1 MYKQNGLQ
9 VVINPGKVITF
20 SRIQLARFGYFVYDC
35 FMMNTETTQS
45 KPPVSSQDR
54 ELLEKLYDVMNGEE
68 RPVLL
73 GREGAH
79 VQFPEPVFHLL
90 TEIVRKMHRGQSVVL
105 LPENEE
111 LTTQAAAN
119 QLGASRPYV
128 VKLLEEG
135 AIPYH
140 MVGSHRR
147 IYLKDLLA
155 YQKRRDRDRRE
166 ALDALNAE
174 LLDADLYDSDYT
186 GEG

>member
-1 MYKQNGLQ
+1 MMK
-9 VVINPGKVITF
+9 IESKMKHPG
-20 SRIQLARFGYFVYDC
+20 
-35 FMMNTETTQS
+35 
-45 KPPVSSQDR
+45 SSEDR
-54 ELLEKLYDVMNGEE
+54 ELLEKLYDVINGEE

-79 VQFPEPVFHLL
+79 VQFPESVFHLL

-119 QLGASRPYV
+119 QLGTSRPHV

-135 AIPYH
+135 IMPYH

-147 IYLKDLLA
+147 IYLRDLLA
-155 YQKRRDRDRRE
+155 YQKHRDRDRRE
-166 ALDALNAE
+166 AMDALNEE
-174 LLDADLYDSDYT
+174 LLKEDLYDSDYT

>member
-1 MYKQNGLQ
+1 
-9 VVINPGKVITF
+9 
-20 SRIQLARFGYFVYDC
+20 
-35 FMMNTETTQS
+35 MMKTQIS
-45 KPPVSSQDR
+45 QAKPSVSAEDR
-54 ELLEKLYDVMNGEE
+54 ELLDKLYDVINGDE

-128 VKLLEEG
+128 VKLLEDG
-135 AIPYH
+135 MIPYH

-155 YQKRRDRDRRE
+155 YQKQRDRDRRE
-166 ALDALNAE
+166 ALDSLNEE
-174 LLDADLYDSDYT
+174 LLEADLYDSDYT
-186 GEG
+186 RKG

>member
-1 MYKQNGLQ
+1 
-9 VVINPGKVITF
+9 
-20 SRIQLARFGYFVYDC
+20 
-35 FMMNTETTQS
+35 MMNIQS
-45 KPPVSSQDR
+45 TKTKPPVSDQDR
-54 ELLEKLYDVMNGEE
+54 EMLDKLYDVINGEE

-119 QLGASRPYV
+119 QLGTSRPYV

-135 AIPYH
+135 AIPHH

-147 IYLKDLLA
+147 IYLRDLVA
-155 YQKRRDRDRRE
+155 YQKQRDRERRE
-166 ALDALNAE
+166 ALDALNQD
-174 LLDADLYDSDYT
+174 LLDADLYDEAYT

>member
-1 MYKQNGLQ
+1 MMKTESKTKS
-9 VVINPGKVITF
+9 PG
-20 SRIQLARFGYFVYDC
+20 SR
-35 FMMNTETTQS
+35 E
-45 KPPVSSQDR
+45 DR
-54 ELLEKLYDVMNGEE
+54 ELLEKLYDVINGEE

-119 QLGASRPYV
+119 QLGASRPHV

-135 AIPYH
+135 AMPYH

-147 IYLKDLLA
+147 IYLRDLLS
-155 YQKRRDRDRRE
+155 YQKQRDRDRRE
-166 ALDALNAE
+166 AMDALNEE
-174 LLDADLYDSDYT
+174 LLEADLYDSDYT

>member
-1 MYKQNGLQ
+1 MK
-9 VVINPGKVITF
+9 
-20 SRIQLARFGYFVYDC
+20 
-35 FMMNTETTQS
+35 TETTTQS
-45 KPPVSSQDR
+45 TESSRIPGVSEHDR
-54 ELLEKLYDVMNGEE
+54 ELLEKLYDVINGEE

-79 VQFPEPVFHLL
+79 IQFPEPVFHLL

-119 QLGASRPYV
+119 QLGSSRPYL

-135 AIPYH
+135 KIPFH

-147 IYLKDLLA
+147 VYLKDLLA
-155 YQKRRDRDRRE
+155 YQKKRDQERR
-166 ALDALNAE
+166 AAMDALNKKLIDE
-174 LLDADLYDSDYT
+174 DLYDADYT
-186 GEG
+186 GEA